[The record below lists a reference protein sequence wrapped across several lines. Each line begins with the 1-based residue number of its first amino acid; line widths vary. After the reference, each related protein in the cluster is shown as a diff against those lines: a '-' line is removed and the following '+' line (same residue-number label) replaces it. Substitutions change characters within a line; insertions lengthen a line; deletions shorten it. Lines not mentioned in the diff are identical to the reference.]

1 MSYSGGYSSGRGGGS
16 NGYDY
21 GRDSRNYSS
30 GYSNGYDT
38 YGLDI
43 VVKFKALSYFVSQ
56 IDEARLWARS
66 TFAIQG
72 SNIPS
77 FIIIILK
84 IKY

>member
-1 MSYSGGYSSGRGGGS
+1 MVRVEEVMGMITAATLPGATIVAIPMGMA
-16 NGYDY
+16 
-21 GRDSRNYSS
+21 
-30 GYSNGYDT
+30 T

-56 IDEARLWARS
+56 IDEAHHWARS
-66 TFAIQG
+66 TFATQG

-77 FIIIILK
+77 FIIIIFK

>member
-1 MSYSGGYSSGRGGGS
+1 MVRAEEVTGMIMAATLPGATIVAIPMGMAA
-16 NGYDY
+16 
-21 GRDSRNYSS
+21 
-30 GYSNGYDT
+30 

-43 VVKFKALSYFVSQ
+43 VVKFKALSYFVLQ
-56 IDEARLWARS
+56 IDEAHPWARL
-66 TFAIQG
+66 TFATQG